1 MIYWIKQHWK
11 GMVII
16 TDKYEKRVER
26 LTDSLDMDAVVI
38 TDPTNVFY
46 FTGCFIEPHERLLAL
61 IIDVKTKETVLMYPA
76 LDQEIVNDSAT
87 VTNQLPHNDG
97 EDPFELLFEHLD
109 QAQAQS
115 IGIEGGHMIYDR
127 YQRLLDNYTAEQ
139 IQSADKEINVLRGRK
154 DEDDKEKLQEAVDI
168 TEKALAD
175 LVNGPVSGKTEKE
188 IADFLL
194 QKVKEYGAV
203 DVSFG
208 PLVLAGENS
217 ALPHGESGDTAVQP
231 GDFLLIDFGVVTKD
245 RYVSDMTRTFIIG
258 EPTEEQE
265 AIYKSVLK
273 ANEAGIRQSQL
284 GEQMNALDKVARD
297 EIKSDGYG
305 EYFTHRIGHGLG
317 LGLHERP
324 SLDAQ
329 NTDKLEKGHVI
340 TIEPGVY
347 KAGYGGVRI
356 EDMLYIDD
364 TTYVF
369 TSFPKDIDS
378 ITIEV

>member
-1 MIYWIKQHWK
+1 
-11 GMVII
+11 MVTISN
-16 TDKYEKRVER
+16 KYEKRVEE
-26 LTDSLDMDAVVI
+26 LSEALDVDAVVI

-46 FTGCFIEPHERLLAL
+46 FTGCFIRPHERLLAL
-61 IIDVKTKETVLMYPA
+61 IVDTKTNDTALMYPA
-76 LDQEIVNDSAT
+76 LDQEIVNDTAT
-87 VTNQLPHNDG
+87 VVNQLPHNDG
-97 EDPFELLFEHLD
+97 EDPFERLFEHLG
-109 QAQAQS
+109 QAQS
-115 IGIEGGHMIYDR
+115 ERIGIEGGHMIYDR

-139 IQSADKEINVLRGRK
+139 ICSVDKAINGLRGKK
-154 DEDDKEKLQEAVDI
+154 DADDKQKLQEAVDI

-194 QKVKEYGAV
+194 QKVKDYGAI

-208 PLVLAGENS
+208 PLVLTGENA
-217 ALPHGESGDTAVQP
+217 ALPHGDSGDTVVKP

-273 ANEAGIRQSQL
+273 ANEAGIKQSQI
-284 GEQMNALDKVARD
+284 GEQMNALDRVARD
-297 EIKSDGYG
+297 EIMNDGYG

-317 LGLHERP
+317 LGLHEQP

-340 TIEPGVY
+340 TIEPGIY
-347 KAGYGGVRI
+347 KAGFGGVRI

-364 TTYVF
+364 TTHVF
-369 TSFPKDIDS
+369 TSFPKDLES

>member
-1 MIYWIKQHWK
+1 
-11 GMVII
+11 MVTI
-16 TDKYEKRVER
+16 TDKYEKRVEK
-26 LTDSLDMDAVVI
+26 LAESLDVDAVVI
-38 TDPTNVFY
+38 TDPANVFY

-61 IIDVKTKETVLMYPA
+61 IVDVKTKDTALMYPA
-76 LDQEIVNDSAT
+76 LDQEIVNETAT
-87 VTNQLPHNDG
+87 VLNQLPHNDG
-97 EDPFELLFEHLD
+97 EDPFERLFEHLD
-109 QAQAQS
+109 QAQSEA

-127 YQRLLDNYTAEQ
+127 YQRLLDNYTAGQ
-139 IQSADKEINVLRGRK
+139 IGSVDKEINVLRGRK
-154 DEDDKEKLQEAVDI
+154 DENDKEKLQEAADI

-188 IADFLL
+188 IADYLL
-194 QKVKEYGAV
+194 QQVKEYGAI

-208 PLVLAGENS
+208 PLVLTGENS
-217 ALPHGESGDTAVQP
+217 ALPHGDSGDTVVKP

-258 EPTEEQE
+258 EANEEQT
-265 AIYKSVLK
+265 AIYNSVLR
-273 ANEAGIRQSQL
+273 ANQAGIKQSQL
-284 GEQMNALDKVARD
+284 GEQMNALDKVAREKIMD
-297 EIKSDGYG
+297 DGYG

-317 LGLHERP
+317 IGLHEQP
-324 SLDAQ
+324 SLDSQ

-347 KAGYGGVRI
+347 KAGFGGVRI

-364 TTYVF
+364 TTHVF
-369 TSFPKDIDS
+369 TSFPKDIES

>member
-1 MIYWIKQHWK
+1 
-11 GMVII
+11 MVTI
-16 TDKYEKRVER
+16 TDKYVKRVEK
-26 LTDSLDMDAVVI
+26 LTESLDMDAVVI
-38 TDPTNVFY
+38 TDPVNVFY

-61 IIDVKTKETVLMYPA
+61 IVDVKTKDTALMYPA
-76 LDQEIVNDSAT
+76 LDQEIVNENAT
-87 VTNQLPHNDG
+87 VTNHLPHNDG
-97 EDPFELLFEHLD
+97 ENPFDRLFEHLD
-109 QAQAQS
+109 QAQAEA
-115 IGIEGGHMIYDR
+115 IGIEGGHMTYDR
-127 YQRLLDNYTAEQ
+127 YQHLLDNYTADQ
-139 IQSADKEINVLRGRK
+139 IQSVDKEINMLRGQK
-154 DEDDKEKLQEAVDI
+154 DADDKEKLQEAVDI
-168 TEKALAD
+168 TERALAD
-175 LVNGPVSGKTEKE
+175 LVNGPVSGKSEKE

-194 QKVKEYGAV
+194 QKVKEYGAT

-217 ALPHGESGDTAVQP
+217 ALPHGASGDTVVEP
-231 GDFLLIDFGVVTKD
+231 GDFLLIDFGVVTKE

-265 AIYKSVLK
+265 AIYKAVLK
-273 ANEAGIRQSQL
+273 ANQAGIKQSQI
-284 GEQMNALDKVARD
+284 GEQMNTLDKVARD
-297 EIKSDGYG
+297 EIKNDGYG

-317 LGLHERP
+317 IGLHEQP

-347 KAGYGGVRI
+347 KAGFGGVRI

-364 TTYVF
+364 ATHVF
-369 TSFPKDIDS
+369 TAFPKDIES

>member
-1 MIYWIKQHWK
+1 
-11 GMVII
+11 MVTI
-16 TDKYEKRVER
+16 TEKYEKRVEK
-26 LTDSLDMDAVVI
+26 LTEALDVDAVVI
-38 TDPTNVFY
+38 TDPINVFY

-61 IIDVKTKETVLMYPA
+61 LIDVKTKDTALMYPA
-76 LDQEIVNDSAT
+76 LDQEIVNENAT

-97 EDPFELLFEHLD
+97 EDPFDRLFEHLD
-109 QAQAQS
+109 QFQS
-115 IGIEGGHMIYDR
+115 EDIGIEGGHMTYDR
-127 YQRLLDNYTAEQ
+127 YQRLLGNYTADQ
-139 IQSADKEINVLRGRK
+139 IDSVDKAINVLRGRK
-154 DEDDKEKLQEAVDI
+154 DENDKEKLQEAVDI

-217 ALPHGESGDTAVQP
+217 ALPHGESGDTAVEP

-265 AIYKSVLK
+265 AIYKAVLK
-273 ANEAGIRQSQL
+273 ANEAGIKQSRI
-284 GEQMNALDKVARD
+284 GEQMNTLDEVARA
-297 EIKSDGYG
+297 EIMDDGYG

-317 LGLHERP
+317 IGLHEQP

-347 KAGYGGVRI
+347 KAGFGGVRI
-356 EDMLYIDD
+356 EDMLYIGD
-364 TTYVF
+364 TTDVL
-369 TSFPKDIDS
+369 TSFPKDLES